1 VLNCGVLTDKVS
13 EPGVH
18 FHNPV
23 GREIRQIS
31 TAQISVDL
39 VQQKITDS
47 TGNPILVSAVVTFR
61 FTNPSASL
69 LNVREPKTFVITQAS
84 ATLKQVVGKYTYDE
98 LKHESSSITKEFV
111 DSLQPRVN
119 VAGATI
125 YSVTLNELNYAPEI
139 ASSML
144 KKQTAQAT
152 LDARQLIVKGSVEI
166 AFGAVEELE
175 KRGLRMNDE
184 EKFNLVSNLLVVSAG
199 DKDAIPTLNV
209 SHSH

>member
-1 VLNCGVLTDKVS
+1 M
-13 EPGVH
+13 
-18 FHNPV
+18 
-23 GREIRQIS
+23 
-31 TAQISVDL
+31 
-39 VQQKITDS
+39 
-47 TGNPILVSAVVTFR
+47 
-61 FTNPSASL
+61 
-69 LNVREPKTFVITQAS
+69 
-84 ATLKQVVGKYTYDE
+84 
-98 LKHESSSITKEFV
+98 
-111 DSLQPRVN
+111 
-119 VAGATI
+119 
-125 YSVTLNELNYAPEI
+125 NELNYAPEI

-199 DKDAIPTLNV
+199 DRDAIPTLNV